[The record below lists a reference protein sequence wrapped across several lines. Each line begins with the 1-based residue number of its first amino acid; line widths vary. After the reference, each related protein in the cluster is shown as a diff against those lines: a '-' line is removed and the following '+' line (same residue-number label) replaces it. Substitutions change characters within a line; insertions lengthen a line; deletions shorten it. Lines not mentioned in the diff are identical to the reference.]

1 MAVNREKD
9 RNGTMRV
16 VVSKRWP
23 DGSRFRRY
31 FLNPTIAKKTLT
43 WIEESIV
50 MGSWRQ
56 LKEELTPNRKANA
69 DRTNDPTVREFAE
82 VYLEQYCKIH
92 NKRPVHGE
100 FPFMPPSASV

>member
-9 RNGTMRV
+9 RNGSMRV

-31 FLNPTIAKKTLT
+31 FLNATIARKILT
-43 WIEESIV
+43 RIEESIV

-56 LKEELTPNRKANA
+56 
-69 DRTNDPTVREFAE
+69 
-82 VYLEQYCKIH
+82 
-92 NKRPVHGE
+92 
-100 FPFMPPSASV
+100 